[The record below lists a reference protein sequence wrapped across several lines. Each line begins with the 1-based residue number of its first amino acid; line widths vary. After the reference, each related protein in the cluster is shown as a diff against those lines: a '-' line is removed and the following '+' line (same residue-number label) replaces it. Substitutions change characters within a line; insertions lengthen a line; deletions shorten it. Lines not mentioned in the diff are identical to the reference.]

1 MITHS
6 RPTLNKTD
14 YKAIMKVMDSGFIV
28 QGEKVKEFE
37 KVLASYI
44 GVKGGVAT
52 SSGTSALHLALIA
65 LGIKEGDE
73 VILPTYVCTAPL
85 NAIYYTGAKPVI
97 VDITGDG
104 FNLSIPEVKK
114 RLTEKTKAI
123 IVPHM
128 FGHPVDMDE
137 IVNIGVPVIEDCAH
151 SIGAGYKK
159 TEYQS
164 IRVSEYQSIRASEYQ
179 KVGSF
184 GALSIFSFYA
194 TKMLASGEGG
204 MVLSNDKKLLSRIK
218 DIRDYDEKDKFKLR
232 FNYKMTDM
240 EAALGLN
247 QLKKLPLF
255 IKRRKDIAEKYN
267 NAFSGCSFTTPSIC
281 KGRVFYRYVI
291 RVEGNVEIYI
301 TGMRDKGIE
310 CKKPVYKPIHQYFG
324 LKEFPVAEKVHKSA
338 ISIPI
343 YPSLTDE
350 EVNFIIKT
358 IISINR

>member
-1 MITHS
+1 MIPHS
-6 RPTLNKTD
+6 KLTFDETD
-14 YKAIMKVMDSGFIV
+14 YKAVMEVMRSGYIS

-37 KVLASYI
+37 KKLASYI
-44 GVKGGVAT
+44 GVKGGVAA

-97 VDITGDG
+97 VDITGDD
-104 FNLSIPEVKK
+104 FNLSIREIKK
-114 RLTEKTKAI
+114 KLTDRTKAI
-123 IVPHM
+123 IVVHM
-128 FGHPVDMDE
+128 FGHPADMDE

-164 IRVSEYQSIRASEYQ
+164 IRASEYQ

-184 GALSIFSFYA
+184 GALSIFSFYV

-204 MVLSNDKKLLSRIK
+204 MVLSNDEKLLSKIN
-218 DIRDYDEKDKFKLR
+218 DLRDYDKKDDFKVR
-232 FNYKMTDM
+232 FNYKMTDI

-247 QLKKLPLF
+247 QLKKLPVF
-255 IKRRKDIAEKYN
+255 IKRRREIARKYDK
-267 NAFSGCSFTTPSIC
+267 AFSGSFNTPSNL
-281 KGRVFYRYVI
+281 RESVFYRYVM
-291 RVEGNVEIYI
+291 RLKGDVEIYI
-301 TGMRDKGIE
+301 NELTNRGVE
-310 CKKPVYKPIHQYFG
+310 CKKPVYKPLHRYFG
-324 LKEFPVAEKVHKSA
+324 LLDFPVAERIYKSA

-343 YPSLTDE
+343 YPALTDG
-350 EVNFIIKT
+350 EVNFIIET
-358 IISINR
+358 ITTVC